1 MEDTYRHKGL
11 RRQLIDEL
19 RSKGI
24 KDEKVLNAMNL
35 LPRHFFLETAF
46 EELAYSDKA
55 FPIDNEQTISQ
66 PYTVAY
72 MTSLLDVQK
81 KQKILEIG
89 TGSGYQAAV
98 LGILGARV
106 YTVERQEILYN
117 KSKVLLKNLGFGVVK
132 CFFGDGSNGLHDFE
146 PYDRIIV
153 TAGVAQSVPE
163 ELKKQLTIGGIM
175 VVPIGNVARQKMYK
189 IIRHDIDRFEEI
201 QTDSFRFVP
210 FLKGVNKI
218 KETN

>member
-19 RSKGI
+19 RDKGI
-24 KDEKVLNAMNL
+24 KDESVLTVMNL
-35 LPRHFFLETAF
+35 LPRHFFLESAF

-55 FPIDNEQTISQ
+55 FPIDNDQTISQ

-72 MTSLLDVQK
+72 MTSLLEVRK

-89 TGSGYQAAV
+89 TGSGYQAAL

-106 YTVERQEILYN
+106 YTVERQEILFK
-117 KSKVLLKNLGFGVVK
+117 KSKEILKNLGLPSVK
-132 CFFGDGSNGLHDFE
+132 CFFRDGSMGLPDFE

-153 TAGVAQSVPE
+153 TAGIISTTIPE
-163 ELKKQLTIGGIM
+163 ELKQQLAIGGIM
-175 VVPIGNVARQKMYK
+175 VTPVGNSKSQKMYK
-189 IIRHDIDRFEEI
+189 IIRHDVDTFEEI
-201 QTDSFRFVP
+201 ATDTFRFVP

-218 KETN
+218 N